1 MGRVE
6 AAQASGE
13 IAQHLL
19 HAVGVEPDV
28 GVALMVV
35 ARRLVVVGVLVVVV
49 VIVMPMVM
57 VVAAL

>member
-13 IAQHLL
+13 IVQHLL
-19 HAVGVEPDV
+19 HAVGVQPDV
-28 GVALMVV
+28 GVALVV
-35 ARRLVVVGVLVVVV
+35 VVRRLVVVVVLVVVM
-49 VIVMPMVM
+49 VMPMVM

>member
-13 IAQHLL
+13 IVQHLL

-28 GVALMVV
+28 GVALVV
-35 ARRLVVVGVLVVVV
+35 VVRRLIVVVV
-49 VIVMPMVM
+49 VIVMPMIM